1 MRDLFRAFKVLLL
14 LVRYRVL
21 RVHKTTYLAL
31 GSRIDRSLRMGAF
44 GYVGPRAS
52 IPSGVEA
59 GKYVMIGPELLITGQ
74 DHNFDRPGVPI
85 IFSGRPPRGKCLIE
99 DDVWVGARV
108 TIMLGVTIGRGAV
121 IASGAVVTRDVAP
134 YTVVGGV
141 PARPIRKR
149 FGQEEANLHDQYLA
163 GPARAGRF
171 CEGI

>member
-1 MRDLFRAFKVLLL
+1 MLA
-14 LVRYRVL
+14 RYRAWG
-21 RVHKTTYLAL
+21 VHPTTYLGG
-31 GSRIDRSLRMGAF
+31 GSRIHPSLIMGPF
-44 GYVGPRAS
+44 GYIGPRAS

-74 DHNFDRPGVPI
+74 DHNFDRPGIPI
-85 IFSGRPPRGKCLIE
+85 IFSGRPLRGTCVIE

-134 YTVVGGV
+134 YTIVGGV
-141 PARPIRKR
+141 PARSIRKR
-149 FGQEEANLHDQYLA
+149 FGEKEASLHDEYLS